1 MKVLSL
7 ITARGGSKGIPGKNI
22 ADLGGKPLIAWTIGA
37 SLASP
42 FVGRTIV
49 STDDEKI
56 AEVSRAFGADVPFM
70 RPPELSADNTPHV
83 PVIQHAVKYL
93 EDNFNEFYDYILLLQ
108 PTVPFRSTED
118 IDNAIR
124 LVEEKVPDA
133 LLSACE
139 PENHPSLVKKL
150 DDSGFMDYF
159 LPRDEKTYM
168 CRQSLP
174 EVFIDNGAIFLTK
187 RDVLM
192 ERDLIHPAGSTI
204 IYLMPRE
211 RSLDIDTPWDLYIA
225 RLIVDDIQKNGC
237 QAANKALAHVSKGKQ

>member
-1 MKVLSL
+1 MKILSL

-22 ADLGGKPLIAWTIGA
+22 ADLGGKPLIAWTIEA
-37 SLASP
+37 SVKSSL
-42 FVGRTIV
+42 VTRTIV

-56 AEVSRAFGADVPFM
+56 AEVSKQAGADVPFM
-70 RPPELSADNTPHV
+70 RPPELSGDKTPHV

-118 IDNAIR
+118 IDNAIK
-124 LVEEKVPDA
+124 LVDEKVPDA

-159 LPRDEKTYM
+159 IPRDEKAYM

-174 EVFIDNGAIFLTK
+174 EAFIDNGAIFLTK

-192 ERDLIHPAGSTI
+192 ERGLIHPAGSTI
-204 IYLMPRE
+204 IYLMPKE
-211 RSLDIDTPWDLYIA
+211 RSLDIDTPWDLYVA
-225 RLIVDDIQKNGC
+225 RLIIDDIKKNGTSFP
-237 QAANKALAHVSKGKQ
+237 ALKHLA